1 MNIAKMMQ
9 QAKAMQGKMQ
19 EMQEKLDHIMV
30 EGTSGGG
37 MVKIVTSCKGACQSV
52 EINPALMSDE
62 KETLEDLIRTAINDA
77 RAKADAKTAEETQ
90 RMMAELGL
98 PAGALGNGGL
108 PF

>member
-19 EMQEKLDHIMV
+19 DMQAKLEHVTV
-30 EGTSGGG
+30 EGSSGGG
-37 MVKIVTSCKGACQSV
+37 MVKIVMTCKGNCQSV

-62 KETLEDLIRTAINDA
+62 KEIVEDLVKTAINDA
-77 RAKADAKTAEETQ
+77 RGKADAKTAEETQ

-98 PAGALGNGGL
+98 PANALGNGGL